1 MREGEDTMSV
11 ETAAERART
20 RDWADVALVAGAV
33 ILTLSTAYIHT
44 TLGSLLFTMNAV
56 GYTVLAAA
64 LVVPIGLAE
73 RYRWLIR
80 LGLLGF
86 VLATIGGWILFGAR
100 YDVAYFDKAIEV
112 VLIGFL
118 LVAIWRMDG
127 GPAGVV
133 AHLRALPG
141 EVSDLLRGRR

>member
-1 MREGEDTMSV
+1 MDV
-11 ETAAERART
+11 EMTTEHPRSG
-20 RDWADVALVAGAV
+20 DWVDVVLVAGTV
-33 ILTLSTAYIHT
+33 ILTLATAYIHS
-44 TLGSLLFTMNAV
+44 TLGGLLFTMNAI

-64 LVVPIGLAE
+64 LIVPIPLFA
-73 RYRWLIR
+73 RFRWLIR

-118 LVAIWRMDG
+118 LVSIYRFDG
-127 GPAGVV
+127 GVAGVI
-133 AHLRALPG
+133 AKLRALPG
-141 EVSDLLRGRR
+141 DVIGLVRGGR

>member
-1 MREGEDTMSV
+1 MSIEV
-11 ETAAERART
+11 TAERART
-20 RDWADVALVAGAV
+20 RDWAAIGLVAGAV
-33 ILTLSTAYIHT
+33 ILTLSTAYIHS
-44 TLGSLLFTMNAV
+44 TLGGLLFTMNAI

-64 LVVPIGLAE
+64 LVVPIPIAD

-86 VLATIGGWILFGAR
+86 VLATIGGWVMFGAR
-100 YDVAYFDKAIEV
+100 YDMAYFSKAIEV

-118 LVAIWRMDG
+118 VVSIFRMDG

-133 AHLRALPG
+133 AGLRALPG
-141 EVSDLLRGRR
+141 EISGLLRGRR

>member
-1 MREGEDTMSV
+1 MDV
-11 ETAAERART
+11 EMTTEHPRSS
-20 RDWADVALVAGAV
+20 DWVDVVLVAGTV
-33 ILTLSTAYIHT
+33 ILTLATAYIHS
-44 TLGSLLFTMNAV
+44 TLGSLLFTMNAI

-64 LVVPIGLAE
+64 LIVPIPLFA
-73 RYRWLIR
+73 RFRWLIR

-118 LVAIWRMDG
+118 VVSIYRFDG
-127 GPAGVV
+127 GVAGVI
-133 AHLRALPG
+133 AKLRALPG
-141 EVSDLLRGRR
+141 DVSGLVRGGR